1 MIYLIDTNVLLGAA
15 HRADAR
21 YSPVQAAVHKLWT
34 NGYELQTTPQNIAE
48 FWNVSTRPI
57 DRNGFGLTPYATDE
71 LLQGLEQ
78 SFPLMPDS
86 ADVYPVWR
94 RLVVKHKVL
103 GAKVHDARL
112 VAVMIFHGVKHIL
125 TFNTAD
131 FTRYS
136 SEGITAVN
144 PTEV

>member
-21 YSPVQAAVHKLWT
+21 YSPVQEAVHKLWT
-34 NGYELQTTPQNIAE
+34 NGDELQTTLQNIAE

-71 LLQGLEQ
+71 LLQDLEQ
-78 SFPLMPDS
+78 SFPLMPD
-86 ADVYPVWR
+86 APEVYPVWR
-94 RLVVKHKVL
+94 QLVVDYEVL

-112 VAVMIFHGVKHIL
+112 VAAMIFHGVKHIL
-125 TFNTAD
+125 TFNTSD

-136 SEGITAVN
+136 SEGIVPVN
-144 PTEV
+144 PAAV